1 MARSTAAAPLTALSL
16 RNIKAPATGRED
28 HADGATP
35 GLCLRVT
42 ANDVRTWTLRMRD
55 GAGELRRITLGP
67 VTDKQGLAWARKQAE
82 AMRQDVRHNRRDPK
96 RERAEAIKAAHDKAE
111 RDRLTLGV
119 LVADWRRLKLRD
131 RTPRYAAEAERAIRY
146 AFGKQWDKPA
156 AELDRKAVARVLAGC
171 KPVMAGRTAA
181 YGRACF
187 QWAIKRELLASDP
200 FTGHDVAA
208 VVQRDRVLDDGE
220 LAEVWQ
226 ASEADTGLHGPI
238 VRLLILTGQRKEEV
252 ACMAWEE
259 LSPDLATWTIPGE
272 RTKNGAAQIVPL
284 SALAQAQL
292 PATRGK
298 GLVFPGEGVRRV
310 PAAPQPGFQAWSK
323 GKARLDTHIE
333 KARAAAAS
341 EAGTDAAS
349 LPAWRL
355 HDLRRTCATGLQ
367 RLGIR
372 MEVTEAVLNHVSGSR
387 GGIVGIY
394 QRHHWQDEKRAALD
408 AWARHVAW
416 LLSGQD
422 DAGNVVVL
430 VRAA

>member
-1 MARSTAAAPLTALSL
+1 MS
-16 RNIKAPATGRED
+16 
-28 HADGATP
+28 DGATP

-55 GAGELRRITLGP
+55 GGGELRRITLGP
-67 VTDKQGLAWARKQAE
+67 VNAQQGLAWARKQAE
-82 AMRQDVRHNRRDPK
+82 SMRQDVRHNRRNPTA
-96 RERAEAIKAAHDKAE
+96 ERAAAVKAKHDKAE

-131 RTPRYAAEAERAIRY
+131 RTASYAAEAERAIRY

-156 AELDRKAVARVLAGC
+156 ADLDRKAVARVLAAC

-208 VVQRDRVLDDGE
+208 VVQRDRVLDDSE
-220 LAEVWQ
+220 LAEVWR
-226 ASEADTGLHGPI
+226 ASEDDTGLHGPI

-252 ACMAWEE
+252 AGMAWSEV
-259 LSPDLATWTIPGE
+259 SPDLATWTIPGG

-298 GLVFPGEGVRRV
+298 GLVFPGEGVRLD
-310 PAAPQPGFQAWSK
+310 PDAPQPGFQGWSK
-323 GKARLDTHIE
+323 GKARLDAHIE
-333 KARAAAAS
+333 KARAAAATK
-341 EAGTDAAS
+341 AGSDAVP
-349 LPAWRL
+349 LDGWRL

-367 RLGIR
+367 RLGVR
-372 MEVTEAVLNHVSGSR
+372 LEVTEAVLNHVSGSR
-387 GGIVGIY
+387 AGIVGIY
-394 QRHHWQDEKRAALD
+394 QRHHWTDEKRAALD
-408 AWARHVAW
+408 LWAQHVAKAVGKGKW
-416 LLSGQD
+416 DSCMKIC
-422 DAGNVVVL
+422 
-430 VRAA
+430 